1 MEDAK
6 QNIQEA
12 LDLEPNNPRYL
23 DLILDLSI
31 MKKDKESALYY
42 LEKLAEVNP
51 ENNKLNELSE
61 RIEAIGNRRFRV
73 AVVAQLVEHLH
84 GKEKVTGSIIPVNGS
99 ETKHIVKS
107 KKQTKFGLFFICGI
121 HYLFKYAIIIMIIR
135 FVITVYSDKF
145 I

>member
-1 MEDAK
+1 MGDFNLSEIYWSLSWVFKELGELEDAK

-31 MKKDKESALYY
+31 IKKDKESALYY

-61 RIEAIGNRRFRV
+61 RIEAI
-73 AVVAQLVEHLH
+73 E
-84 GKEKVTGSIIPVNGS
+84 TGDP
-99 ETKHIVKS
+99 E
-107 KKQTKFGLFFICGI
+107 LP
-121 HYLFKYAIIIMIIR
+121 L
-135 FVITVYSDKF
+135 
-145 I
+145 